1 MAGQFLRLADFVE
14 LEAGSDSEGAV
25 LINGRSGVI
34 YSCNVTAAKLA
45 FQMAKGTDLE
55 SLRDILI
62 RHFDVSAD
70 RALRDTH
77 QFIDALYAA
86 GLLEM
91 IERPI
96 AKRA

>member
-1 MAGQFLRLADFVE
+1 MGGRFLRLADFVE
-14 LEAGSDSEGAV
+14 VEAGSDSDGAV

-34 YSCNVTAAKLA
+34 YSCNATAAILA
-45 FQMAKGTDLE
+45 SEMVKGAELE
-55 SLRDILI
+55 SLRETLM

-91 IERPI
+91 IECPI
-96 AKRA
+96 TEGA